1 MYIIL
6 GTISYFAI
14 ILVSIVTV
22 YSWIDGEKKLAAANF
37 VLVIVLSIL
46 TIVCFAKAKNPE
58 EKVREEI
65 VKENLNQGGI
75 KMEQFSLKKYLKN
88 PDRKVVTRDGRD
100 VRIICTDRKGKCP
113 IVGLVKADDDIDEI
127 LISIRENGCEMNGN
141 SISCFDL
148 FFVPTKHVGW
158 TNVYKNS
165 FGQLYLGSNFPYKT
179 EEEARKNSVTN
190 GKYEIYCGTVRLE
203 WEE

>member
-6 GTISYFAI
+6 GIISC
-14 ILVSIVTV
+14 SIVIITGIAFIEA
-22 YSWIDGEKKLAAANF
+22 WCDGEKGFAVVGFGLA
-37 VLVIVLSIL
+37 VIFAVL
-46 TIVCFAKAKNPE
+46 TISCFAKIQ
-58 EKVREEI
+58 EKKVSEEI

-113 IVGLVKADDDIDEI
+113 IVGLVKADDDSEI
-127 LISIRENGCEMNGN
+127 LISIRENGCEMNEN

-165 FGQLYLGSNFPYKT
+165 FGQLLLGSNFPYKT
-179 EEEARKNSVTN
+179 EEEARKDSVTN
-190 GKYEIYCGTVRLE
+190 SKYEIYCGTVRLE

>member
-6 GTISYFAI
+6 GI
-14 ILVSIVTV
+14 IFCSIVIITGIAFIEA
-22 YSWIDGEKKLAAANF
+22 WCDGEKGFAVGSF
-37 VLVIVLSIL
+37 VLAVIFAVL
-46 TIVCFAKAKNPE
+46 TISCFAKAQ
-58 EKVREEI
+58 EEI

-113 IVGLVKADDDIDEI
+113 IVGLVKADDDSEI
-127 LISIRENGCEMNGN
+127 LISIRENGCEMNEN

-165 FGQLYLGSNFPYKT
+165 FGQLLLGSNFPYKT
-179 EEEARKNSVTN
+179 EEEARKDSVTDS
-190 GKYEIYCGTVRLE
+190 KYEIYCGTVRLE

>member
-1 MYIIL
+1 
-6 GTISYFAI
+6 
-14 ILVSIVTV
+14 
-22 YSWIDGEKKLAAANF
+22 
-37 VLVIVLSIL
+37 
-46 TIVCFAKAKNPE
+46 
-58 EKVREEI
+58 
-65 VKENLNQGGI
+65 
-75 KMEQFSLKKYLKN
+75 MEQFSLKKYLKN
-88 PDRKVVTRDGRD
+88 PERKVVTRDGRD

-165 FGQLYLGSNFPYKT
+165 FGQLLLGSNFPYKT
-179 EEEARKNSVTN
+179 EEEARKDSVTN
-190 GKYEIYCGTVRLE
+190 SKYEIYCGTVRLE

>member
-6 GTISYFAI
+6 GILFYFATAFTGVAFIESWKNDEIKLSVVCFVFSI
-14 ILVSIVTV
+14 IFAVS
-22 YSWIDGEKKLAAANF
+22 
-37 VLVIVLSIL
+37 
-46 TIVCFAKAKNPE
+46 TIFCFAKITD

-65 VKENLNQGGI
+65 VKENLNQGGR
-75 KMEQFSLKKYLKN
+75 KMEQFSLKKYF
-88 PDRKVVTRDGRD
+88 DRKVVTRDGRD

-113 IVGLVKADDDIDEI
+113 IVGLAKADDDSEI
-127 LISIRENGCEMNGN
+127 LISIRENGCEINEN

-165 FGQLYLGSNFPYKT
+165 FGQLYLDSNFPYKT
-179 EEEARKNSVTN
+179 EEEARKASVPN
-190 GKYEIYCGTVRLE
+190 AKYEIYCGTVRLE

>member
-1 MYIIL
+1 MYIIW
-6 GTISYFAI
+6 GI
-14 ILVSIVTV
+14 ILCSIVIIV
-22 YSWIDGEKKLAAANF
+22 IAFIEAWCDGEKGFAVVSFGLA
-37 VLVIVLSIL
+37 VILAVS
-46 TIVCFAKAKNPE
+46 TVFCFAKITE
-58 EKVREEI
+58 EKVKEEI

-113 IVGLVKADDDIDEI
+113 IVGLVKADDDSEI
-127 LISIRENGCEMNGN
+127 LISIRENGCEMNEN

-165 FGQLYLGSNFPYKT
+165 FGQLLLGSNFPYET
-179 EEEARKNSVTN
+179 EEEARTDSVTDS
-190 GKYEIYCGTVRLE
+190 KYEIYCGTVRLE